1 VTLTYP
7 HEYPND
13 PERCARGTSRPYASA
28 SSESTGRSPPCRGW
42 VYRGE
47 GSGTSHPTVRGAV
60 LRTHRQAAPLRL
72 YFLVRGHGKGLR
84 GAAPC
89 GDPRR
94 SRPEMERGDELRR
107 ALPGQARGVSRG
119 NTDRQ
124 DLGGMERGADSLSV
138 GDGPC
143 QPQGGLQDQEDLQE
157 AGEEEGKRLPT
168 PNNGVREA
176 RERGKAS
183 EITRLLLGV
192 GENPLHHR
200 RRVLPLLPTLCCM
213 LYGSSKPSSTWLKP
227 TNECPECQRC
237 WQDGRTLH
245 NSLCPHR
252 GQADR
257 VWLSTR
263 GVVLLLPLP
272 QLVFSAAPRDI

>member
-124 DLGGMERGADSLSV
+124 DLGVWNEELIPFRWETVHVNLKEAFRIRRIYRKLARKKGSGSLRRITV
-138 GDGPC
+138 F
-143 QPQGGLQDQEDLQE
+143 
-157 AGEEEGKRLPT
+157 
-168 PNNGVREA
+168 VRHENVV
-176 RERGKAS
+176 
-183 EITRLLLGV
+183 RLLKLLGYCL
-192 GENPLHHR
+192 E
-200 RRVLPLLPTLCCM
+200 
-213 LYGSSKPSSTWLKP
+213 
-227 TNECPECQRC
+227 
-237 WQDGRTLH
+237 
-245 NSLCPHR
+245 
-252 GQADR
+252 
-257 VWLSTR
+257 
-263 GVVLLLPLP
+263 
-272 QLVFSAAPRDI
+272 